1 VFLFGIC
8 QGQKALRQMEKESQ
22 LEYEDPD
29 KLYAQEAAEEEE
41 EGIPK
46 KTKGRGK
53 GRGRGRG
60 RAGRGKKDSGSQD
73 KSTKRN
79 DEAGTTL
86 ETEEK
91 PVQQG
96 PGKKQK
102 VSAKSPVTPTKP
114 CSKRKTRG
122 ESVGHVPKSAKVS
135 EKAPE
140 ECVVEDW

>member
-1 VFLFGIC
+1 
-8 QGQKALRQMEKESQ
+8 MEKESQ

-96 PGKKQK
+96 PGKNKRYQQ
-102 VSAKSPVTPTKP
+102 SPPWP
-114 CSKRKTRG
+114 WQSHARKERQG
-122 ESVGHVPKSAKVS
+122 VRVLGMFLKSAKVS